1 MPFLAIFIQYGK
13 IPAGRL
19 LEEVGAKGTR
29 RGDAQFAPH
38 HANLLVNRGRATS
51 RDILELTQEYAQ
63 RVRQRF
69 GIHPHAG
76 DPYRREL
83 AGPSAPKGLMTMRK
97 FLIRGGHKLYG
108 DYPVQGNKNAAL
120 PLIAATL
127 LARSRVELRSVP
139 RIGDVE
145 NLLLLMQAL
154 GCQVNWRDSGSLIV
168 DSRFAQP
175 GEFPAELVE
184 KLRGS
189 ILLLGALGAKIS
201 DFSCAL
207 PGGCPIGR
215 RSFEMHWDVFRAAGF
230 SIRQDGTQVRL
241 KRDREVTMP
250 RVYLEETSVT
260 ATENALL
267 LFAGLGGGAI
277 ENPAREP
284 HVLSLVDF
292 LRRLGCEI
300 EFHPLCYQ
308 VKSGVSPPGVNLSFA
323 VPADYI
329 DAGTLAIAAAATG
342 GSVTL
347 CGMESSDL
355 IGIRNVLQNFGLE
368 FRYPDEDRIE
378 VSAGELANPDR
389 IVAGPWPLFPTDLV
403 SLAIV
408 LASQGKGLCLVHDWM
423 YEARMFFI
431 DKLVRMGARI
441 TMCDPHRVL
450 VEGPTQLRGTN
461 LESPDIRAGM
471 ALVVAGLCAQGETVI
486 EHSEV
491 ILRGYQQVAERLRRV
506 GAEIREE

>member
-1 MPFLAIFIQYGK
+1 
-13 IPAGRL
+13 
-19 LEEVGAKGTR
+19 
-29 RGDAQFAPH
+29 
-38 HANLLVNRGRATS
+38 
-51 RDILELTQEYAQ
+51 
-63 RVRQRF
+63 
-69 GIHPHAG
+69 
-76 DPYRREL
+76 
-83 AGPSAPKGLMTMRK
+83 MRK
-97 FLIRGGHKLYG
+97 FLIRGGRKLSG
-108 DYPVQGNKNAAL
+108 EYPVQGNKNAAL
-120 PLIAATL
+120 PLIAASL
-127 LARSRVELRSVP
+127 LARSRVKLLGVP
-139 RIGDVE
+139 KIGDVQ

-154 GCQVNWRDSGSLIV
+154 GCRVTWEDSGLLTV
-168 DSRFAQP
+168 DSRAAQAERLP
-175 GEFPAELVE
+175 GKLVE

-189 ILLLGALGAKIS
+189 ILLLGALAADVS

-215 RSFEMHWDVFRAAGF
+215 RSFAVHWDVFRAGGF
-230 SIRQDGTQVRL
+230 SIGQDETQVTLRR
-241 KRDREVTMP
+241 KGEVKNP
-250 RVYLEETSVT
+250 RVYLQESSVT

-267 LFAGLGGGAI
+267 LFAGLGGGTI

-284 HVLSLVDF
+284 HVLSLVAF

-300 EFHPLCYQ
+300 ELHPLYYR
-308 VKSGVSPPGVNLSFA
+308 VRSGIVPSAADLSFS

-347 CGMESSDL
+347 SGVRSTDL
-355 IGIRNVLQNFGLE
+355 DGIWSVLQRFGLQ
-368 FRYPDEDRIE
+368 FGRSAEDRIE
-378 VSAGELANPDR
+378 VGARELNNPDR

-408 LASQGKGLCLVHDWM
+408 LASQGKGLCLIHDWM

-450 VEGPTQLRGTN
+450 VEGSAPLRGIN

-471 ALVVAGLCAQGETVI
+471 ALVVAGLCAEGETVI